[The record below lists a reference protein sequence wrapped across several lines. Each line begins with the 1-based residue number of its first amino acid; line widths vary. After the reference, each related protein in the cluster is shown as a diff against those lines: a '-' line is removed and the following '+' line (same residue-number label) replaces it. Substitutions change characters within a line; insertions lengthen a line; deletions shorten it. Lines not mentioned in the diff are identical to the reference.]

1 MEKLEEA
8 LKELKNSNEDLYEI
22 LEIDQTD
29 DQDIIK
35 KAYKKLIKKYHP
47 DKNKESNTV
56 EKFDQIKIAYELLK
70 NFELKALYDNR
81 QKSKQ
86 ERVIKKKQM
95 DSKRR
100 KFMED
105 LENKEKIHIDKSFN
119 RDENLK
125 REFSKDKNKDKYKN
139 HEEEYNKFF
148 KENLFNRSEATI
160 KTKTIE
166 DKLDKYGL
174 KVIIIILII
183 KL

>member
-8 LKELKNSNEDLYEI
+8 LKELKNFDLYEI
-22 LEIDQTD
+22 LEIEKTD

-56 EKFDQIKIAYELLK
+56 EKFDRIKLAYELLK
-70 NFELKALYDNR
+70 NFELKALYDNK

-86 ERVIKKKQM
+86 ERVIKKKEM

-105 LENKEKIHIDKSFN
+105 LENKEKMHNNKRESED
-119 RDENLK
+119 NLK
-125 REFSKDKNKDKYKN
+125 KEFSKAKAKDNKYKT

-148 KENLFNRSEATI
+148 QENLFNRTEKI
-160 KTKTIE
+160 MKNKITIE

-174 KVIIIILII
+174 KVIN
-183 KL
+183 KFK